1 MLPTTNL
8 AFMIFFMFA
17 NGFDFDDAEG
27 VFDIAKARTIKFGD
41 NSLFPIVGL
50 VVHRITRK

>member
-1 MLPTTNL
+1 MPTTNL
-8 AFMIFFMFA
+8 AFMNFFMFA